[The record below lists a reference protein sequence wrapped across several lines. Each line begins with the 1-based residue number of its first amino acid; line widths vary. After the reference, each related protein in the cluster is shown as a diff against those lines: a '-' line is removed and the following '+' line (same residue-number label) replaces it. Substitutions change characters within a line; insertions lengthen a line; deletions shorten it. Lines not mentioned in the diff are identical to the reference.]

1 MSPMIHLS
9 SNSRG
14 SGSVKEGLALI
25 DGIFIDCWS
34 DPCLNGISGH
44 PFFMA
49 QFLRH

>member
-34 DPCLNGISGH
+34 DSCLNGISVVIH
-44 PFFMA
+44 
-49 QFLRH
+49 FLWHNF